1 MVQIG
6 KNITWIN
13 ATRETLSKILADSNA
28 KINVTWISD
37 TEANVFGDSVDLQNY
52 KDFLETQGIII
63 TVVGDVPIP
72 PAPVPEPPPT
82 QEELDNIQFQK
93 EAYEE
98 EIELERDEFWA
109 KVQANYTAKGGT
121 GTALRNGKYY

>member
-6 KNITWIN
+6 KNITWTN
-13 ATRETLSKILADSNA
+13 ATRETLNQILSKSNA
-28 KINVTWISD
+28 QINVTWISD

-52 KDFLETQGIII
+52 KDFLEAKGIII

-72 PAPVPEPPPT
+72 PAPVPPPPPT
-82 QEELDNIQFQK
+82 QEELDNIQFAK
-93 EAYEE
+93 EAYQE
-98 EIELERDEFWA
+98 EITAERDAFWA

-121 GTALRNGKYY
+121 GTILRNGKYY